1 MTAFAFSRE
10 WLRILGKFRLGGWA
24 LGTSDRGGQD
34 KSRKVRPVGR
44 LGNVSNFNHAPNIAN
59 GPAQF
64 ALLAIAL
71 FLLNFRHLAAGKMSR
86 NDDFRIRPG
95 RIRSTRAPKTKS
107 FLAQALRAAQK
118 AGGLSHGG
126 VRRSGSFGRG
136 RAASIAAARLLTNRA
151 RGAMVKARVVRRT
164 RSPGALRAHIG
175 YLKRDGVTRDGSA
188 GKLFDAAGD
197 DADGQAFAER
207 CDGDRHHFRFIVS
220 PDDATELESLR
231 SFTRELM
238 DQASRDLG
246 TRLDWVAVDHW
257 NTEHPHIHI
266 LVRGRA
272 DDGSDLV
279 ISRDYIG
286 SGLRARAGDLITRE
300 LGPRSELEIRRGL
313 EVEVTSERWTRLDRV
328 LAREAARAEGVVD
341 IRPER
346 DAQRDPL
353 REIRIGRMR
362 TLERLGLAEPAGP
375 ARWVLAADAEQRL
388 RALGERGDIIKRL
401 HKSLA
406 KDGASRAPSSWALGG
421 EGHGEPVI
429 GRLIARGLDDELRGT
444 AFAVV
449 DGIDGRVH
457 HLKLPDIDT
466 ASDGPIGGIVELRRF
481 EDTSGGRQ
489 RIALAVRSDLNLDQQ
504 VVAEGAT
511 WLDRRLFAR
520 EPADLSRAGFGAEVR
535 AALNRRIDVL
545 AERGLIRRDGDKV
558 TLGRNLTDTL
568 RNRELDTVGRRL
580 AEETGLAHVSAE
592 FRRVGFGSLSP
603 KAVACLRPLRDDR
616 QRPGLPSRPL
626 DTVP

>member
-1 MTAFAFSRE
+1 
-10 WLRILGKFRLGGWA
+10 
-24 LGTSDRGGQD
+24 
-34 KSRKVRPVGR
+34 
-44 LGNVSNFNHAPNIAN
+44 
-59 GPAQF
+59 
-64 ALLAIAL
+64 
-71 FLLNFRHLAAGKMSR
+71 MSR

-126 VRRSGSFGRG
+126 VRRTGSFGRG
-136 RAASIAAARLLTNRA
+136 RAASLAAARLLNNRA
-151 RGAMVKARVVRRT
+151 RGAMVKARVVRRM

-175 YLKRDGVTRDGSA
+175 YLKRDGVTRDGA
-188 GKLFDAAGD
+188 PGKLFDAAGD
-197 DADGQAFAER
+197 DADGRAFAER

-286 SGLRARAGDLITRE
+286 TGLRARAGDLVTRE

-313 EVEVTSERWTRLDRV
+313 EAEVASERWTRLDRV
-328 LAREAARAEGVVD
+328 LAREAGRAEGVVD
-341 IRPER
+341 LRPER
-346 DAQRDPL
+346 DVARDPL

-362 TLERLGLAEPAGP
+362 TLERLGLAKPAGP
-375 ARWVLAADAEQRL
+375 ARWVLADDAEQRL

-406 KDGASRAPSSWALGG
+406 RDGASRAPSSWALEG

-449 DGIDGRVH
+449 DGLDGRVH

-466 ASDGPIGGIVELRRF
+466 AGDGPVGGIVELRRF
-481 EDTSGGRQ
+481 EDARGRQ

-511 WLDRRLFAR
+511 WLDRRLLAR

-535 AALNRRIDVL
+535 GALDRRIDVL
-545 AERGLIRRDGDKV
+545 AERGLVRRDGDKV
-558 TLGRNLTDTL
+558 VLGRNLIGTL
-568 RNRELDTVGRRL
+568 RTRELDAAGKRL
-580 AEETGLAHVSAE
+580 AEETGLAHMPAEAGQSVSGVY
-592 FRRVGFGSLSP
+592 RRRLSLASGRFAMIDNGLGFQLVPWIPSLERELGRQVSGIAGP
-603 KAVACLRPLRDDR
+603 GGVDWSFGRKRD
-616 QRPGLPSRPL
+616 LSL
-626 DTVP
+626 